1 MVPCTILTLL
11 MIEPAFS
18 KLEEDD
24 GGHILWMKI
33 GYAAVNLLN
42 VGLAIYKCNTMGLL
56 PTTPS
61 DWLEFMPHPE
71 VCAVVVSIDTH
82 ALTVQSSG
90 CRVICSR
97 SRLLRG

>member
-1 MVPCTILTLL
+1 MA
-11 MIEPAFS
+11 AFA

-71 VCAVVVSIDTH
+71 VCDSTSVDN
-82 ALTVQSSG
+82 
-90 CRVICSR
+90 
-97 SRLLRG
+97 RLGSPLN